1 MKERKPIFQKHR
13 GMTLIELLGVMAVIA
28 IISVIAIGGIT
39 AARDSANE
47 TSVQSDIR
55 TYQTAVQQALVQH
68 PEIMKF
74 REGKPGDAAEVLMGY
89 INDQLEE
96 QWRFEAPAT
105 ASTDCGGIATSEI
118 KRDAWNNPYGLYVY
132 FDDQATS
139 YTDKNGQ
146 PLKESDSCVYIVV
159 ASAGKNATGGP
170 VGFDGNNL
178 DADRKI
184 ASAAAMVNNTDG
196 IDDIGTIV
204 RVLNGNVYTATFGLE
219 KATLGRLEGINWIFG
234 DPKTAGGICYDFAAA
249 TEKSGGTIK
258 GGSLD
263 DYYDAGQLPP
273 VSGGTNQLI
282 GTWS

>member
-1 MKERKPIFQKHR
+1 MKERKPLFQKRR

-28 IISVIAIGGIT
+28 IISVIAVGGIT

-55 TYQTAVQQALVQH
+55 TYQTAIQQALVQH

-74 REGKPGDAAEVLMGY
+74 REGKPDDAAEVLMDY

-105 ASTDCGGIATSEI
+105 PSTDCGGVGTSSI

-132 FDDQATS
+132 FDDQATT
-139 YTDKNGQ
+139 YDDKGGTALQ
-146 PLKESDSCVYIVV
+146 ESDSCVYIVV

-170 VGFDGNNL
+170 VGTDGNNL
-178 DADRKI
+178 DDDRKI
-184 ASAAAMVNNTDG
+184 KSAADMVNNTDG

-219 KATLGRLEGINWIFG
+219 KATLGRLEGFNWIFG
-234 DPKTAGGICYDFAAA
+234 NPKTDGGILYDFENA
-249 TEKSGGTIK
+249 TEMDFSE

-263 DYYDAGQLPP
+263 RYYDAGQLPNP
-273 VSGGTNQLI
+273 ESTPQI
-282 GTWS
+282 GAWTTT

>member
-55 TYQTAVQQALVQH
+55 TYQTAIQQALVQH

-74 REGKPGDAAEVLMGY
+74 VATNPADANEVLMGY

-96 QWRFEAPAT
+96 QWQFEALAGN
-105 ASTDCGGIATSEI
+105 TDAGGIATSSI

-132 FDDQATS
+132 YDDQTTK
-139 YTDKNGQ
+139 YTDRAGN
-146 PLKESDSCVYIVV
+146 PLQDSDSCVYIVV
-159 ASAGKNATGGP
+159 ASAGKNSTGGP
-170 VGFDGNNL
+170 VGTDGNNL

-184 ASAAAMVNNTDG
+184 ADASAMINNTDG
-196 IDDIGTIV
+196 VDDIGTIV
-204 RVLNGNVYTATFGLE
+204 RVLNGNVYTATYGLE
-219 KATLGRLEGINWIFG
+219 KATLGRLKGQQWIYGVPSADGG
-234 DPKTAGGICYDFAAA
+234 DCFDFTAAESKTA
-249 TEKSGGTIK
+249 TN

-263 DYYDAGQLPP
+263 RYYDAGQLPDASSTP
-273 VSGGTNQLI
+273 QI
-282 GTWS
+282 GAWTT